1 MSEILADLNP
11 RQLEAVTAPPGPLLV
26 LAGPGSGKTHVIA
39 RRAAWLVADRSILPH
54 EILCVTF
61 TNRAAQEMQARLE
74 TLLDEAG
81 RGIRVYTF
89 HALCTRILR
98 HSGAAIGLDPYFV
111 VADEGLQTEL
121 MIQAVRQMDLSLE
134 SFPAHRLLDFI
145 SQYKRNLQDPAQA
158 GPDEVPAEVTAL
170 AGRYQAL
177 LAARG
182 LLDFDDLIGQSVRL
196 LAMER
201 ATRLSLQRSLAHI
214 LVDEYQD
221 INRAQFELLKLLAP
235 PGHDVLAVA
244 DPAQSIYGWRGAQ
257 PGLIETFQQ
266 HYRPAVIELEQ
277 SYRSTPTILFAAEH
291 LIRHN
296 RPTRPASP
304 APRTAAEPGTQP
316 GAPIYHYLFSN
327 SRQEQHWLAALINR
341 LVGERGYHFGDI
353 AILYRTHQLADELE
367 AALLQSGI
375 PLERIRRE
383 SFYQEPAVRE
393 IIRYLHLMR
402 SLGSDDLLAAF
413 NFPETLAD
421 ELTVLQL
428 RQLAGSHDLTLAE
441 LAQRAADFPELGPLT
456 RTDLQSFIRLFE
468 ERLRP
473 ATEAGATAAVT
484 ALLDALMARSSPFSF
499 AEYRL
504 LREAAAFLSY
514 QEAAEALRD
523 HLALHGQAHLTTP
536 ATVDGTCAAVIL
548 EQTIDRYLGSRLEIS
563 LSIDDAPGQQLEIE
577 LAGRPEPLI
586 IRPPRGSLGYSLST
600 LAWRLAQE
608 LLVAHETAGTEP
620 MVVYDLETTGTSVL
634 RDEIV
639 EIAAQRLENAT
650 PSGEAFYSLVRPRR
664 GIPPAAMRV
673 HGIHMEDTEG
683 AGGIEAVLPRFL
695 RYTGQR
701 PVVGHNI
708 LRFDNRIID
717 RETGRLYGR
726 GFPNPAVDT
735 LEMARRLYQDD
746 TETAVGLGLDSLM
759 ARLHLDRRSEH
770 RAETHVA
777 QTTALF
783 RHLLRENAL
792 QRGLRA
798 LPEYLPLVAVGM
810 AASGVSLTGENQAI
824 WHGAARCLARG
835 GQTAAFELVRR
846 RLDGPGR
853 QVFDE
858 TLAALPAGSTPPA
871 EPRWAVW
878 QEQFM
883 AHLAVFLRTSEDH
896 SLEAFLDHVALVTGA
911 DTAQRARLNDRV
923 TLMTLHNAK
932 GSEYPVVII
941 AGVEEE
947 NLPLWTTLGDE
958 GQLSEERRVFY
969 VGMTRA
975 QRQLYL
981 TSARQRGDG
990 FVRVPSRFAWELP
1003 PEYMRRLQIGPAG
1016 EMSEI
1021 GEPKQPRPEES

>member
-1 MSEILADLNP
+1 M
-11 RQLEAVTAPPGPLLV
+11 R
-26 LAGPGSGKTHVIA
+26 
-39 RRAAWLVADRSILPH
+39 
-54 EILCVTF
+54 
-61 TNRAAQEMQARLE
+61 
-74 TLLDEAG
+74 
-81 RGIRVYTF
+81 
-89 HALCTRILR
+89 
-98 HSGAAIGLDPYFV
+98 
-111 VADEGLQTEL
+111 
-121 MIQAVRQMDLSLE
+121 
-134 SFPAHRLLDFI
+134 
-145 SQYKRNLQDPAQA
+145 
-158 GPDEVPAEVTAL
+158 
-170 AGRYQAL
+170 
-177 LAARG
+177 
-182 LLDFDDLIGQSVRL
+182 
-196 LAMER
+196 
-201 ATRLSLQRSLAHI
+201 
-214 LVDEYQD
+214 
-221 INRAQFELLKLLAP
+221 LAP
-235 PGHDVLAVA
+235 PAPRAVA
-244 DPAQSIYGWRGAQ
+244 
-257 PGLIETFQQ
+257 
-266 HYRPAVIELEQ
+266 
-277 SYRSTPTILFAAEH
+277 
-291 LIRHN
+291 
-296 RPTRPASP
+296 
-304 APRTAAEPGTQP
+304 EPEAQP
-316 GAPIYHYLFSN
+316 GAPIYHYLFSS

-341 LVGERGYHFGDI
+341 LVGERGYRFGNI

-367 AALLQSGI
+367 AALLQAGI

-402 SLGSDDLLAAF
+402 SLGSDDLLAAL

-428 RQLAGSHDLTLAE
+428 RQLAGSHDLTLAA

-456 RTDLQSFIRLFE
+456 RADLQSFIRLFE

-473 ATEAGATAAVT
+473 ATEEGAAAAVT
-484 ALLDALMARSSPFSF
+484 ALLEALVARSSPFSF
-499 AEYRL
+499 VEYRA
-504 LREAAAFLSY
+504 LREAAAFLSCRD
-514 QEAAEALRD
+514 AALALRD
-523 HLALHGQAHLTTP
+523 QLAIHGQAHLTAP

-548 EQTIDRYLGSRLEIS
+548 EQTIERYLGSRLEIS
-563 LSIDDAPGQQLEIE
+563 LSIDDEPEQQLAIE
-577 LAGRPEPLI
+577 LKTQPEPLI
-586 IRPPRGSLGYSLST
+586 IRPPQGSLSYSLST

-620 MVVYDLETTGTSVL
+620 LVVYDLETTGTDVL

-639 EIAAQRLENAT
+639 EIAAQRLENTVPA
-650 PSGEAFYSLVRPRR
+650 GAAFYSLVRPRR
-664 GIPPAAMRV
+664 GIPPAATRV

-683 AGGIEAVLPRFL
+683 AEGIEAVLPRFL

-701 PVVGHNI
+701 PVVGHNV
-708 LRFDNRIID
+708 LRFDNRIVD

-746 TETAVGLGLDSLM
+746 AEMAVGLGLESLM
-759 ARLHLDRRSEH
+759 ARLRLDSRSEH

-777 QTTALF
+777 QTIALF

-798 LPEYLPLVAVGM
+798 LPEYLPLAAVGM
-810 AASGVSLTGENQAI
+810 AAGGVGLTDENQAI
-824 WHGAARCLARG
+824 WHGAERVLARDAG
-835 GQTAAFELVRR
+835 TAAFELVRR
-846 RLDGPGR
+846 RLDEPGR

-858 TLAALPAGSTPPA
+858 ALAALRAGPVLPA
-871 EPRWAVW
+871 EPRWATW

-911 DTAQRARLNDRV
+911 DTAQRTRLNDRV

-1003 PEYMRRLQIGPAG
+1003 PEYVRRFQIGPGG

-1021 GEPKQPRPEES
+1021 SEHKEPRPEEP